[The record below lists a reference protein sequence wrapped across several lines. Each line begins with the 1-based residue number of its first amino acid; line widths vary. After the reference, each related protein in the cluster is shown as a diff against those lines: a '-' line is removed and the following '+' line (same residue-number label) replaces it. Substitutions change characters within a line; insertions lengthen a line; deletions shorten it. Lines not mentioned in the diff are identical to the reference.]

1 MGLLIGT
8 SFGAPVK
15 KLNNQFVTN
24 KVLYLGLPVAP
35 LNTMF
40 ATEKTSNGVKG
51 FEIKGQYSSFL
62 KLWVILLSVI
72 GAGFGFTVGFVAE
85 EPLFIIV
92 GVIFLALF
100 IGSFFMWKVSET
112 EKFIREQFYK
122 ALGAALLPEWLFQE
136 TFDKFFLSLQNYYKQ
151 TYNASDWR
159 NAVEFL
165 KTSDAKFS
173 LAFCLTYM
181 ENISNRNQ
189 SYNKKLVEKWQH

>member
-1 MGLLIGT
+1 MSLLLGT

-24 KVLYLGLPVAP
+24 KVLYLGLPIAP

-40 ATEKTSNGVKG
+40 VIEKTSNGVKG
-51 FEIKGQYSSFL
+51 FEIKGQYSSFF

-72 GAGFGFTVGFVAE
+72 GAWFGFIVGFVGK

-122 ALGAALLPEWLFQE
+122 TLGTALMPEWLLEE
-136 TFDKFFLSLQNYYKQ
+136 TFDKFFLLLQDHYKQ
-151 TYNASDWR
+151 QYSALDWG
-159 NAVEFL
+159 NVVKNL
-165 KTSDAKFS
+165 KVSDAKFP

-181 ENISNRNQ
+181 KNIRNGNKLSNKN
-189 SYNKKLVEKWQH
+189 LVEIWQH